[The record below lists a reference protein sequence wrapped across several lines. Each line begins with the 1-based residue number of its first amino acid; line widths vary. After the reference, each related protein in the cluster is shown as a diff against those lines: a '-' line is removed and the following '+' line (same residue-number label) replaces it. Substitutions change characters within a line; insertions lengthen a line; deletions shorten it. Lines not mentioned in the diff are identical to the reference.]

1 MNKIQ
6 ICTWIGDNNTKCCNT
21 SLDKKQYCK
30 RHYDRM
36 YIVLFPEMAD
46 YIIEKELSCVK

>member
-1 MNKIQ
+1 MSKENN
-6 ICTWIGDNNTKCCNT
+6 CTWIGDHNARCCNE
-21 SLDKKQYCK
+21 SIYGKLYCK

-46 YIIEKELSCVK
+46 YILEKEISNVK